1 MAVRWVPLEERW
13 PRRPVFKCLSDGTLR
28 FMSLVTAPL
37 FQGRARLELHASGAT
52 LAGGLGNCKS
62 NAERL
67 CGREEQ
73 L

>member
-1 MAVRWVPLEERW
+1 
-13 PRRPVFKCLSDGTLR
+13 
-28 FMSLVTAPL
+28 MSLVTAPL

-67 CGREEQ
+67 CGHEEQ